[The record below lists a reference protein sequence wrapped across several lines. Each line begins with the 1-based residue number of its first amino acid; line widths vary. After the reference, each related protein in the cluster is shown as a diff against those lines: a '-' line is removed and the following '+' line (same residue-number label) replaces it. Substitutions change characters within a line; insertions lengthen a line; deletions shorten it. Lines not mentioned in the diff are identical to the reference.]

1 MSRIGNHP
9 IELPQGVKVQVVGQ
23 TIKVEGPKGKLERI
37 MRSEIKCKQEGNS
50 LVFTRADDSKPCRAY
65 HGMERAL
72 VNNMVTGVSRGFEKI
87 LDIIGVGYRV
97 DVKGDV
103 VDLALGFS
111 HPVEFKLPA
120 GVKGSLI
127 KEGREIALKLEGSDR
142 QLVMEIAARI
152 RRIRP
157 PECYKGKGVRYRGEQ
172 IKLKAGKTGKK

>member
-9 IELPQGVKVQVVGQ
+9 IAIPKGVKVELAGQ
-23 TIKVEGPKGKLERI
+23 RVKVEGPKGKTERVMRPEISCKLEG
-37 MRSEIKCKQEGNS
+37 ET
-50 LVFTRADDSKPCRAY
+50 LVFTRKDDSKVCRAY
-65 HGMERAL
+65 HGLERAL
-72 VNNMVTGVSRGFEKI
+72 VNNMVQGVSAGYEKI

-111 HPVEFKLPA
+111 HPVEFKLPQGIKA
-120 GVKGSLI
+120 NLI
-127 KEGREIALKLEGSDR
+127 KEGREVALRLEGIDK
-142 QLVMEIAARI
+142 QLVNETAARI

-157 PECYKGKGVRYRGEQ
+157 PEPYKGKGVRYRGEV

>member
-23 TIKVEGPKGKLERI
+23 TVKVEGPKGKLERV
-37 MRSEIKCKQEGNS
+37 MRSEIKCQLDGNK
-50 LVFTRADDSKPCRAY
+50 LVFSRQNDSKACRAY

-72 VNNMVTGVSRGFEKI
+72 VNNMVNGVAVGFEKV
-87 LDIIGVGYRV
+87 LDVIGVGYRV

-120 GVKGSLI
+120 GVKASLV
-127 KEGREIALKLEGSDR
+127 KEGRDVALKLEGTNK
-142 QLVMEIAARI
+142 QLVMEVAAQI

-157 PECYKGKGVRYRGEQ
+157 PEVYKGKGVRYRGEQ